1 VIAERFPNTKIVSPT
16 NAALDIATDGP
27 WMLTMLQGKLGPEGP
42 ERLVIPE
49 PLPEPVLTID
59 GTKLE
64 VVEFGDGE
72 SKHIA
77 AVYVP
82 EL

>member
-1 VIAERFPNTKIVSPT
+1 
-16 NAALDIATDGP
+16 
-27 WMLTMLQGKLGPEGP
+27 MLQGKLGPEGP